1 MRDSAGIGEAA
12 GDVYTVTE
20 IAEAVRQHLES
31 EFSRISVLGEV
42 ANCKAHVS
50 GHVYFTLRD
59 ATSMLHA
66 ALFRRAAERLAWL
79 PEDGALVVA
88 SGRISHFAGGGR
100 TQLVVSDLV
109 QAGRGGKEREFREL
123 LAALEREGL
132 TAESRKRPL
141 PPYPFRIAV
150 VTSPSGAV
158 IEDILDTLARRW
170 PAAEV
175 VHIACEVQ
183 GPRAADSVARAIRA
197 ADAIDDI
204 DVVILARGGGS
215 VEDLWTFNLEPVA
228 RSVAASRHPIVTGI
242 GHETDTTVCDY
253 VSDRRA
259 ATPTA
264 AAELVAPLA
273 AEVARLVAERV
284 ARVATLTGS
293 ALELRGRDV
302 DWLLRSAALAAIEH
316 RVERASFEADD
327 LAGRLRGALDAAA
340 RELGASIESARDD
353 LLRALERRAALAR
366 EERSAVLAGLAAFD
380 PRHRVRLERQSLAAA
395 LARARAA
402 ARGTQAERRARLAG
416 AQRQLEGLGPRNV
429 LKRGYAVCTTV
440 DERRVIPRAAGLR
453 ASEEMR
459 VRFFD
464 GDARCRVEETR
475 KGAPW
480 PGRRPSKTR

>member
-20 IAEAVRQHLES
+20 IAEAVRQHLET
-31 EFSRISVLGEV
+31 EFSRVSVLGEV
-42 ANCKAHVS
+42 ANCKTHVS

-66 ALFRRAAERLAWL
+66 ALFRRSAERLAWL

-88 SGRISHFAGGGR
+88 SGRISHFPGGGR
-100 TQLVVSDLV
+100 TQLVVSDLAP
-109 QAGRGGKEREFREL
+109 AGRGGKEREFREL
-123 LAALEREGL
+123 LARLEREGL

-170 PAAEV
+170 PAAEILHV
-175 VHIACEVQ
+175 PCEVQ
-183 GPRAADSVARAIRA
+183 GPRAADSIARAIRA

-215 VEDLWTFNLEPVA
+215 AEDLWTFNLEPVA
-228 RSVAASRHPIVTGI
+228 RAVADSRHPIVTGI

-264 AAELVAPLA
+264 AAELVAPPA

-284 ARVATLTGS
+284 ARVAAMTES
-293 ALELRGRDV
+293 ALELKVRDV

-316 RVERASFEADD
+316 RVERASFELDD
-327 LAGRLRGALDAAA
+327 LGGRVREALDRATRDRA
-340 RELGASIESARDD
+340 GAIESARDD
-353 LLRALERRAALAR
+353 LFRALEGRAALAR
-366 EERSAVLAGLAAFD
+366 EERAGAAAALAAFH
-380 PRHRVRLERQSLAAA
+380 PRQRLRLERQALASA
-395 LARARAA
+395 LARARTGMRGGAA
-402 ARGTQAERRARLAG
+402 GRRALLAS
-416 AQRQLEGLGPRNV
+416 AERQLEGLGPRNV
-429 LKRGYAVCTTV
+429 MRRGYAVCATI
-440 DERRVIPRAAGLR
+440 DGARVIPRAAGLGPDD
-453 ASEEMR
+453 EML
-459 VRFFD
+459 VKFFD
-464 GDARCRVEETR
+464 GDARCRVEEKR
-475 KGAPW
+475 KGASW
-480 PGRRPSKTR
+480 PGKRPSRTR